1 MPVER
6 VTESGRALYPRR
18 SRRLPGAALVLLAV
32 LGSTSFVESADRPSR
47 EQGVVELPP
56 VRVTAPAALPEKL
69 PRSWVPGAVDL
80 LEGDEIGASQERV
93 LPDAIRRLPGVT
105 LQDEQVFFL
114 MMPLPMRSSLFPYT
128 KL

>member
-1 MPVER
+1 RRASPGM
-6 VTESGRALYPRR
+6 RALYPRR
-18 SRRLPGAALVLLAV
+18 PRRLPGAALVLLAV
-32 LGSTSFVESADRPSR
+32 LGGTSLVESADRPPR

-93 LPDAIRRLPGVT
+93 LPDAIRRLPGGT
-105 LQDEQVFFL
+105 LQDEQGNHR
-114 MMPLPMRSSLFPYT
+114 PPARSIGGFVV
-128 KL
+128 